1 MRCREQAV
9 LESRQTLRAVAQSL
23 LPVVKDM
30 AACGGGEY
38 VNIVIFSDD
47 NGDYVCVNNDPDSK
61 FYFSE
66 YKHDDKP
73 WIVAAERGFNG

>member
-1 MRCREQAV
+1 MKCREQAV

-30 AACGGGEY
+30 AACGGGGY
-38 VNIVIFSDD
+38 VSIAIFSDD
-47 NGDYVCVNNDPDSK
+47 NGYYVCVNNDPDSM

-66 YKHDDKP
+66 YRHDDKP
-73 WIVAAERGFNG
+73 WTVVAERGFNG

>member
-38 VNIVIFSDD
+38 VNIVIISDD